1 MRGGEG
7 AMEGGNEVW
16 VRGSVGQP
24 KLKLTKREHGGAA
37 RLEGG
42 ISSGT
47 HTQIETSQERPWRG
61 RPPCRQNIVHVRTP
75 TLKLT
80 KREDGGVAHPE
91 EDDCRGGEER
101 GREGAREGGGE
112 GERERGVGTRE
123 RRGEGGWERGR
134 GGQV

>member
-91 EDDCRGGEER
+91 EDDCRGGKER
-101 GREGAREGGGE
+101 GREGARERGNEVWVRGSE
-112 GERERGVGTRE
+112 GARVDGNEGGVGRCE
-123 RRGEGGWERGR
+123 A
-134 GGQV
+134 